1 MSAQTVLVVDDDD
14 NIREIMKLYLK
25 NEGYQVEEA
34 ADGIEAVRKFDAV
47 KPSIILLDVMMP
59 ILDGME
65 VCRQIRKF
73 SRVPIIM
80 LTARSVDEDKI
91 TGLGIGA
98 DDYITKPFNPNEVIA
113 RVKAVLRRV
122 QDPLPFENSI
132 LRFPELEINAAD
144 HTVNAFGKTIPLTIK
159 EMDLLL
165 CLASHPGRTY
175 TREILLETIWGYAY
189 PGETRTV
196 DSHISRLR
204 NKIGA
209 SETTP
214 WDIKAIWGVGYR
226 FEVKL

>member
-14 NIREIMKLYLK
+14 NIREIMKLYLV
-25 NEGYQVEEA
+25 NEGYHVEEA
-34 ADGIEAVRKFDAV
+34 ADGIEALRKVEVV
-47 KPSIILLDVMMP
+47 KPAIILLDVMMP

-73 SRVPIIM
+73 SRVPVIM

-91 TGLGIGA
+91 LGLGIGA
-98 DDYITKPFNPNEVIA
+98 DDYVTKPFNPNEVVA
-113 RVKAVLRRV
+113 RVKAVLRRAL
-122 QDPLPFENSI
+122 DPLPVENNI
-132 LRFPELEINAAD
+132 LRFPQLEINATD
-144 HTVNAFGKTIPLTIK
+144 HTVTAFGKTVPLTIK

-175 TREILLETIWGYAY
+175 TRELLLETVWGYAY

-226 FEVKL
+226 FEVKS